1 VESTKPKVEKPIL
14 EKKETQMITPSEP
27 LKKAESRNDNDKK
40 NPTTGEFYYE
50 EEEVEEEY
58 EY

>member
-1 VESTKPKVEKPIL
+1 
-14 EKKETQMITPSEP
+14 MITPSEP
-27 LKKAESRNDNDKK
+27 LKQAVSRNDNDKK

-58 EY
+58 DY